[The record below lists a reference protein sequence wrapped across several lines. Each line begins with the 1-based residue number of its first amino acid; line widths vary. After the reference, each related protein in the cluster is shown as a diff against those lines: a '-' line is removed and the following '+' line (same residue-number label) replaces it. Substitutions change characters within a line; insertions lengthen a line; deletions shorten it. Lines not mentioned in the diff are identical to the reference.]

1 MEKNNNLSQERFSH
15 VGTLLYPN
23 CCVGQERE
31 EKSRDLNTEE
41 VNCLNCFKCEV
52 QVFWVIGLGGL
63 DTELIFLLPRTPA
76 KQKERYP
83 GFPEEFLFWPQIAG
97 NRFRDSTEICF
108 PQIKTNT
115 AELCFRRFRNLFLAI
130 CGQRRVTLFL
140 LSCPSKYKLKSLC

>member
-83 GFPEEFLFWPQIAG
+83 EELMFLPQIAR
-97 NRFRDSTEICF
+97 NRLCDST
-108 PQIKTNT
+108 KSV
-115 AELCFRRFRNLFLAI
+115 FR
-130 CGQRRVTLFL
+130 
-140 LSCPSKYKLKSLC
+140 K